1 MVQLASK
8 LAKSI
13 AQKIA
18 DNKKKP
24 AIAAAPKPLKPF
36 QGKGHRLADDEPTI
50 PKVIKSITKQSK
62 SKKKSTVRTKGMVP
76 TLVA

>member
-1 MVQLASK
+1 MVQLAAK

-36 QGKGHRLADDEPTI
+36 QGNGHRLDDDEPST
-50 PKVIKSITKQSK
+50 KVIKSITKQSK
-62 SKKKSTVRTKGMVP
+62 KVKKKSTVRTKGMVP